1 VAHQQK
7 FKLGLDGVDAFG
19 IIYFGQYCH
28 WFQHAIEGLF
38 SEAGHELG
46 SIIADGVGFPMA
58 RVEMAFF
65 KPVRL
70 SEVVD
75 AECSVIAAGKR
86 SVQFLVRFT
95 DAAGDLTAEV
105 RTVQVATRID
115 FTPESVPDWLRETME
130 PPLTD
135 GPGISTLRS

>member
-1 VAHQQK
+1 MAHRQK

-28 WFQHAIEGLF
+28 WFQHALEGLF

-58 RVEMAFF
+58 RLEMDFR

-70 SEVVD
+70 SEVVE
-75 AECSVIAAGKR
+75 AECSVVATGKR
-86 SVQFLVRFT
+86 SIQFLVRFT
-95 DAAGDLTAEV
+95 DAQGDLTAEV
-105 RTVQVATRID
+105 RTLQVATRID
-115 FTPESVPDWLRETME
+115 FTPESVPDWLRDLVQ

-135 GPGISTLRS
+135 GAAIGTVPS